1 MTAWTREAV
10 EALGPTTDVPTVASI
25 FGVNKDT
32 VYAQIRRGEWTA
44 TRVLTLG
51 RKIKIPTRDLVTL
64 LYAPDTAPAPSNSE
78 SEHHCASGPHN
89 PSSEAMESHTQC
101 GCRDTGSA
109 VIRPPPG
116 CMRRP
121 LA

>member
-1 MTAWTREAV
+1 MTAAWTREAV

-51 RKIKIPTRDLVTL
+51 RKIKIPTRDLIAL
-64 LYAPDTAPAPSNSE
+64 LYAPDPVAVPVPHGIPAVPAQCQHPEYPQLTANE
-78 SEHHCASGPHN
+78 SQS
-89 PSSEAMESHTQC
+89 QC
-101 GCRDTGSA
+101 GCRVEESA
-109 VIRPPPG
+109 VIH
-116 CMRRP
+116 P
-121 LA
+121 LRGA